1 MIGLIDKYRFLLSI
15 IITVILSGCVTQ
27 KHFDEYKAVYVLDF
41 VPFTERGFLITPEV
55 FYGEYESM
63 GFIEYHYAPEQTLYT
78 IDMGQ
83 NDLIGDQGYPHQTL
97 NAKEYDINEGLEDV
111 YNIAIDLGANALMNF
126 RIDDFINDGVK
137 IDGYV
142 IKGFAIYRIQ

>member
-63 GFIEYHYAPEQTLYT
+63 GFIEYHFSPEQNIVSIL
-78 IDMGQ
+78 D
-83 NDLIGDQGYPHQTL
+83 DQMDEMSVM
-97 NAKEYDINEGLEDV
+97 NSRIVAEEYDINDGLNEV
-111 YNIAIDLGANALMNF
+111 YKIASEMGANAIMNF
-126 RIDDFINDGVK
+126 SLEDLIINGVK
-137 IDGYV
+137 LEGYK
-142 IKGFAIYRIQ
+142 IKGFAIYRK